1 MIHDCLR
8 ACIVISP
15 FNLLLSLLLRPQLV
29 SRSV

>member
-1 MIHDCLR
+1 MIHDCFLV
-8 ACIVISP
+8 AILLSP